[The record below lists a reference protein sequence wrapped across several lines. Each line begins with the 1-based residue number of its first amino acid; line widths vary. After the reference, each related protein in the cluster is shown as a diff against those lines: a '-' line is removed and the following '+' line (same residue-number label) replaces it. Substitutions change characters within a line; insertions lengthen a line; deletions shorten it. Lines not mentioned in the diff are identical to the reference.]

1 MTLTKTDHQ
10 ENEINNKHE
19 AISMTSI
26 SQVSRVNID
35 ELTTSKIT
43 LSMTSESV
51 ADFHYT
57 DEIIDHQPIQK
68 SDFVMEHDENE
79 EHLKG
84 KIGKGES
91 DTRQNINDGM
101 QALWCCTMCAW
112 CFNGCFAC
120 WSTIAGLAG
129 G

>member
-1 MTLTKTDHQ
+1 MTFTKTDHQ

-57 DEIIDHQPIQK
+57 DEIISFPIQIQ
-68 SDFVMEHDENE
+68 F
-79 EHLKG
+79 
-84 KIGKGES
+84 
-91 DTRQNINDGM
+91 
-101 QALWCCTMCAW
+101 
-112 CFNGCFAC
+112 
-120 WSTIAGLAG
+120 
-129 G
+129 